1 MKNLD
6 LIIKNVN
13 KEIEENTIMINY
25 SIDLNDIP
33 PFMCSPFLDGWFWS
47 KNTNDI
53 VKYTFEI
60 LIANYL
66 LNDVMAFREFNN
78 IGNKDYDFL
87 ESVDI
92 YRRYKKMNEKR
103 EQSLNRVLEQYDMC
117 IDQEISYKEMIKMFY
132 VLEENLPY
140 LGIEL
145 KVDTYS
151 CPLETRHSKNLNT
164 DKFDYNDLNNNY

>member
-1 MKNLD
+1 
-6 LIIKNVN
+6 
-13 KEIEENTIMINY
+13 
-25 SIDLNDIP
+25 
-33 PFMCSPFLDGWFWS
+33 
-47 KNTNDI
+47 
-53 VKYTFEI
+53 
-60 LIANYL
+60 
-66 LNDVMAFREFNN
+66 MAFREFNN